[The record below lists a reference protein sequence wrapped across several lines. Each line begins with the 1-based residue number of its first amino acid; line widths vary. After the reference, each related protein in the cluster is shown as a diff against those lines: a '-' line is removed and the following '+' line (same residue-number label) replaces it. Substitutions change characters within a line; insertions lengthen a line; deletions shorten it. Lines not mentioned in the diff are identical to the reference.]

1 MHPELLVRKR
11 MMLLTL
17 VLLVL
22 FGLVLLRVGRLTTV
36 QSEELTV
43 GMATMDKEQVTYV
56 DLSEGDKIELTQ
68 SSPKQTIFDRIQ
80 LAISNVK
87 EYMGKD

>member
-22 FGLVLLRVGRLTTV
+22 LGLVLLRVGRR
-36 QSEELTV
+36 QPYNR
-43 GMATMDKEQVTYV
+43 K
-56 DLSEGDKIELTQ
+56 
-68 SSPKQTIFDRIQ
+68 
-80 LAISNVK
+80 N
-87 EYMGKD
+87 